1 MHFVLLSE
9 RGVIDWLAGDDPA
22 RGGTPQLQWL
32 NLPESWGAFLLIA
45 IIGLIIFAVFWLYR
59 RENNTCPQ
67 PVKVVLAC
75 LRLAVLL
82 MLVAMLLRPSMFYQ
96 QVNEIKPNIDLVRD
110 SSLSFARGDKYR
122 DKEHV
127 KQLAESTG
135 LDATE
140 IADGTVSRSTI
151 LNNAIKDSKW
161 LEKIRDKGALQVIDF
176 SDGTSAVAVVP
187 AIIES
192 NVESNERD
200 QEAEGETENQQ
211 SPPGDS
217 AGGSQLIR
225 NTVPELEPK
234 GLGTDIWQA
243 LRESLDDVANLSAIV
258 LISDGQHN
266 GSEDPIEMA
275 LRASSMEIP
284 IHVVGIGDPNPPR
297 NISITEVFV
306 RDKAYPDEPFE
317 VEALLQSTS
326 SSEPSGNQQINVDLV
341 EQQINDRTGKP
352 GNERIVQSKSI
363 SLPDGGGRIRLDF
376 DHTVNQPGRYVY
388 TVRTEVVANETDQT
402 DNSLQSG
409 ELEVVDDQVKVLL
422 ISGLPSWDYQQ
433 VQRLL
438 QRDQTISLS
447 CWLQSMDQSRPQEG
461 NEPISRLPRSIGE
474 LGQYNVIIMM
484 DPNPEEFDAQWI
496 EDLKVFCKNKAGG
509 LLYMA
514 GPHFTGE
521 FVTLNRLQGIR
532 SILPVRLGDSQY
544 IASSDALAFAS
555 ENSLAAMLLVKHN
568 LDHPVLSFH
577 ADPAENESRWA
588 SMPGIYWSFPAL
600 AGKPTARVLMER
612 GDQVG
617 AEGNIP
623 LIATGRYGAG
633 TVLYLGFPGTWR
645 WRPAGLQAQFFD
657 RFWIQVVRFLIENR
671 SLQGSRRGF
680 VDTDKTEYEL
690 GERIVFVSKILD
702 AQFMP
707 ATEESVT
714 VQIANDDGRSQ
725 KVDLQLLPGN
735 TGQYQGS
742 IIASRTGTYR
752 GQIEIQGNESD
763 ELVEPIS
770 YRVVAPKVESSSFW
784 LNEKLLKEI
793 AAKSGGKYFKI
804 SEIKELPDVLPA
816 RVQRVSFKSPAKP
829 VWDWNQAF
837 RFFAFFLP
845 VVLLTAEWAIRK
857 WYKLL

>member
-1 MHFVLLSE
+1 MM
-9 RGVIDWLAGDDPA
+9 DWLIAEYRLPLADGSG
-22 RGGTPQLQWL
+22 RGTPTMQWL

-59 RENNTCPQ
+59 REGSTCPQ
-67 PVKVVLAC
+67 PIKIVLAC

-82 MLVAMLLRPSMFYQ
+82 MLVAMLLRPAMFYQ

-110 SSLSFARGDKYR
+110 SSLSFARGDQYR
-122 DKEHV
+122 DSEHV
-127 KQLAESTG
+127 EQLAKSTG
-135 LDATE
+135 LNNGEIGDGVVTRAE
-140 IADGTVSRSTI
+140 LLNKAIADPQ
-151 LNNAIKDSKW
+151 W
-161 LEKIRDKGALQVIDF
+161 LEQVRQKGSLQVIDF
-176 SDGTSAVAVVP
+176 SDGTSNVAVIP

-192 NVESNERD
+192 NVAKKEKTEDESAPDENEED
-200 QEAEGETENQQ
+200 KSDSKSLIQE
-211 SPPGDS
+211 S
-217 AGGSQLIR
+217 
-225 NTVPELEPK
+225 VPELDPK

-243 LRESLDDVANLSAIV
+243 LRESLEDASNLSAVV

-266 GSEDPIEMA
+266 GSEDPVEMA
-275 LRASSMEIP
+275 LRALSLEIP
-284 IHVVGIGDPNPPR
+284 IHVVGVGDPNPPS
-297 NISITEVFV
+297 NISIAEVLV

-317 VEALLQSTS
+317 VEALLQATASAD
-326 SSEPSGNQQINVDLV
+326 EQGLGQVQVELVQQLIN
-341 EQQINDRTGKP
+341 ERTGKP
-352 GNERIVQSKSI
+352 GDEQIVKTLSVE
-363 SLPDGGGRIRLDF
+363 LPEGGGRVRLDF
-376 DHTVNQPGRYVY
+376 DQTVNQPGRYVY
-388 TVRTEVVANETDQT
+388 TVRTDVRPNETDST
-402 DNSLQSG
+402 DNALQSG

-422 ISGLPSWDYQQ
+422 IAGLPSWDYQQ

-461 NEPISRLPRSIGE
+461 NEPINRLPRTIEE
-474 LGQYNVIIMM
+474 LGQFNVIIMM
-484 DPNPEEFDAQWI
+484 DPNPEEFDTQWI
-496 EDLKVFCKNKAGG
+496 DNLQTFCKNKAGG

-521 FVTLNRLQGIR
+521 FVTLNRLRGIR
-532 SILPVRLGDSQY
+532 NILPVRMGDSQY

-555 ENSLAAMLLVKHN
+555 ANSLAPMLLVKHN

-577 ADPAENESRWA
+577 ADPADNEKRWSA
-588 SMPGIYWSFPAL
+588 MPGIYWSFPAL

-623 LIATGRYGAG
+623 LIAAGRYGAG
-633 TVLYLGFPGTWR
+633 SVLYMGFPGSWR

-702 AQFMP
+702 EQFMP
-707 ATEESVT
+707 SSMESVT
-714 VQIANDDGRSQ
+714 IDIANNDGRSQ
-725 KVDLQLLPGN
+725 KVEMQLLPGN

-742 IIASRTGTYR
+742 VIASRTGVYR
-752 GQIEIQGNESD
+752 GSVDIGASGNSE
-763 ELVEPIS
+763 ELVEPIT

-793 AAKSGGKYFKI
+793 ASQSGGEYFHLNEI
-804 SEIKELPDVLPA
+804 SKLPDVLPT

-829 VWDWNQAF
+829 LWDWNQTF
-837 RFFAFFLP
+837 RFCAFFLP
-845 VVLLTAEWAIRK
+845 VILLTAEWALRK